1 MPIIAV
7 VKVGCIFV
15 ESWLVEFLLSALCQ
29 AGLLGLL
36 QGLIMPQLDT
46 TMRRFEEA
54 GLGKYV
60 LPEIQKKY
68 TLRQAL
74 RLEDSTSTTDTAENS
89 RCVFVSYSRHILRC

>member
-1 MPIIAV
+1 
-7 VKVGCIFV
+7 
-15 ESWLVEFLLSALCQ
+15 
-29 AGLLGLL
+29 
-36 QGLIMPQLDT
+36 MPQLDT

-68 TLRQAL
+68 MLHQAL

-89 RCVFVSYSRHILRC
+89 RCVFV